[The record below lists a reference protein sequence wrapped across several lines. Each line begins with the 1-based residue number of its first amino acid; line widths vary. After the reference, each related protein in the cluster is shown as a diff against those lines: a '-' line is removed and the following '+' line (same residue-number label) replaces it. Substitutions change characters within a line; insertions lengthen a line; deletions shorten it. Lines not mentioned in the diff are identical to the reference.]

1 MMASEFDRRF
11 LSSDSEGQWN
21 MKKRIAFLLCGLIM
35 NSMVLS
41 NNQGNDE
48 KGFMSLFDGKSLNGW
63 KLSRGRGPGYVIK
76 DGTIVCPTDGG
87 GNLYTEKEYANFI
100 FRFEFKVEAGGN
112 NGVGIRAPLEGDAA
126 YQGMEIQ
133 ILDDQ
138 HEKYK
143 GKIKSE
149 QHHGSVY
156 DVIPARTGFLE
167 PAGEW
172 NTEEIMANG
181 SRIRVTLNGVII
193 LDADLTIVK
202 EPDVLKKHP
211 GLNNKTGHIGFLGH
225 GSLVEF
231 RNIRIKVL

>member
-1 MMASEFDRRF
+1 MTRILGVLTLESNR
-11 LSSDSEGQWN
+11 
-21 MKKRIAFLLCGLIM
+21 MKKQIALLFGLVLM
-35 NSMVLS
+35 SSMTLS
-41 NNQGNDE
+41 TPQPE
-48 KGFMSLFDGKSLNGW
+48 PGFVSLFDGKTLNGW
-63 KLSRGRGPGYVIK
+63 KLIKGHGPGYVVK
-76 DGTIVCPTDGG
+76 DNTIVCPADGG
-87 GNLYTEKEYANFI
+87 GNLWTEKEYANFI
-100 FRFEFKVEAGGN
+100 FRFEFKVEPGGN
-112 NGVGIRAPLEGDAA
+112 NGVGIRAPYEGDAA

-156 DVIPARTGFLE
+156 DVIPARTGFLK

-172 NTEEIMANG
+172 NNEEIMAQG

-193 LDADLTIVK
+193 LDADLNTVK
-202 EPDVLKKHP
+202 EAEVLKKHP
-211 GLNNKTGHIGFLGH
+211 GLRNKTGHIGFLGH

-231 RNIRIKVL
+231 RNIRIKSL